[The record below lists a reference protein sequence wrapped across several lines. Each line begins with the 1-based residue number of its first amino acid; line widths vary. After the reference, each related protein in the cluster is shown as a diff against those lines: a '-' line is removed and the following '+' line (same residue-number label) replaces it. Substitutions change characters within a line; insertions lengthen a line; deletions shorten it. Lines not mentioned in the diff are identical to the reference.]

1 MNNHIFRGSNEIIE
15 YQELEQKLKREEPL
29 RIKHGIDPTGDRIHI
44 GHASTLRKLK
54 HFQDMGH
61 QVVLIVG
68 SFTAQIGDSSDKS
81 SERQTLSKEEVEANM
96 RDYQKQLGRV
106 IDIEKAEVRFNHEWF
121 QSMELSEWL
130 ELNQLFS
137 VAQMIERENFAQR
150 FQAGKRI
157 GLQEFQYP
165 IMQAYDSV
173 AVKADV
179 EIGGTDQLFNMLGGR
194 QVQKHYGQSLQD
206 VITYELLCAD
216 DGSKMSKSWENC
228 IWVDDAPS
236 DMYGKVMRIDD
247 DMLTHYFTL
256 ATDVEE
262 GEIEDIQQRLEGGE
276 NPRDIKQRL
285 AREIV
290 SIYHGETAARQAED
304 VFVRQFQNKELPES
318 IPETP
323 LSTHQWELVDLL
335 VATELA
341 GSKSQARRLVG
352 QGGIR
357 INGEQVQKDRVTVAD
372 GDVLQAGK
380 RHFRKIRL

>member
-1 MNNHIFRGSNEIIE
+1 
-15 YQELEQKLKREEPL
+15 
-29 RIKHGIDPTGDRIHI
+29 
-44 GHASTLRKLK
+44 
-54 HFQDMGH
+54 
-61 QVVLIVG
+61 
-68 SFTAQIGDSSDKS
+68 
-81 SERQTLSKEEVEANM
+81 
-96 RDYQKQLGRV
+96 
-106 IDIEKAEVRFNHEWF
+106 
-121 QSMELSEWL
+121 
-130 ELNQLFS
+130 
-137 VAQMIERENFAQR
+137 
-150 FQAGKRI
+150 
-157 GLQEFQYP
+157 
-165 IMQAYDSV
+165 
-173 AVKADV
+173 
-179 EIGGTDQLFNMLGGR
+179 
-194 QVQKHYGQSLQD
+194 
-206 VITYELLCAD
+206 
-216 DGSKMSKSWENC
+216 MSKSWENC

-262 GEIEDIQQRLEGGE
+262 GEIEDIQRQLESGE

-290 SIYHGETAARQAED
+290 SVYHGETAARQAED
-304 VFVRQFQNKELPES
+304 AFVRQFQNKELPED

-323 LSTHQWELVDLL
+323 LSRREWELVDLL

-357 INGEQVQKDRVTVAD
+357 INGEQLQKDRVTVAD